1 VIPLIERYGLE
12 IMGGKVLN
20 VEFGAITADNVEQV
34 RTDVH

>member
-1 VIPLIERYGLE
+1 
-12 IMGGKVLN
+12 MGGKVLD